1 MPLILA
7 NGSVVTVVQP
17 IVGSVTVQCPA
28 LAVVEVVAVPA
39 GASFSE
45 VAFEY
50 IQLSPASAWVI
61 PMPGNWP
68 SRRPDVT
75 LYVSDV
81 EIESDVVWTP
91 GIKTITV
98 TFPSPTS
105 GVALIT

>member
-17 IVGSVTVQCPA
+17 IVGSITVQGPSP
-28 LAVVEVVAVPA
+28 VSVGVVALPA

-45 VAFEY
+45 AAFEY
-50 IQLSPASAWVI
+50 IQLTPASSWIIA
-61 PMPGNWP
+61 MPVSWP

-75 LYVSDV
+75 LYINDTEVD
-81 EIESDVVWTP
+81 SDVVWAP
-91 GIKTITV
+91 SIKTITV